1 MLGVSLETHTAAEG
15 SPLTDTRRMLL
26 AAATSVFAERG
37 FREATIREICQR
49 AGANIAAVNYH
60 FRDKE
65 GLYEEV
71 IKACRDDARNPE
83 IHLSM
88 DSSTP
93 APVRLEAY
101 VRWMFRR
108 VLAFDVEFPMGQIM
122 SREMVEPT
130 QALERVVEVHIRP
143 EALWLGGVMRDLLG
157 PRFDREELA
166 RATMS
171 VVGQLLFY
179 KHCGPVIRL
188 LDPKVMPSHDTFE
201 VHVRH
206 ITDFTLAA
214 LAGLRAHREAESSLT
229 SGPFDSTDTLP
240 FAGASNPR

>member
-1 MLGVSLETHTAAEG
+1 
-15 SPLTDTRRMLL
+15 MLL
-26 AAATSVFAERG
+26 SAATSVFAERG
-37 FREATIREICQR
+37 FRESTIREICQR

-65 GLYEEV
+65 GLYEAV
-71 IKACRDDARNPE
+71 IKSCRDDERNPE
-83 IHLSM
+83 VHLKM

-108 VLAFDVEFPMGQIM
+108 VLALDTEFPMGQIM

-130 QALERVVEVHIRP
+130 QALGRVVEVHVRP
-143 EALWLGGVMRDLLG
+143 EALWLGGVMKDLLG
-157 PRFDREELA
+157 PRFKRDELA

-171 VVGQLLFY
+171 VVGQILFY
-179 KHCGPVIRL
+179 KHCSPVIRL
-188 LDPKVMPSHDTFE
+188 LDADVMPSRDNFE
-201 VHVRH
+201 AHVRH

-214 LAGLRAHREAESSLT
+214 LAGLRAQREADSALT
-229 SGPFDSTDTLP
+229 HVPFDATDTLP
-240 FAGASNPR
+240 FAVAPHSS